1 VANVIKRESPEK
13 FFSLQTEGT
22 QGNNLFYALVFGAI
36 VVVGLVCIVAIVY
49 SKRG

>member
-1 VANVIKRESPEK
+1 MVQRSTPSQ

-22 QGNNLFYALVFGAI
+22 QTNNLFYALVFGAI